1 MKSFDHLAICLL
13 LLLSYSV
20 AWSQRS
26 SYDPAAPK
34 ASRQHDG
41 FVDFAL
47 KQINP
52 QDTDYGC
59 KIDEAR
65 ELAVDE
71 TFKNIDSWSVFVA
84 LFFLILSFLMLLHQH
99 REQNRRQMIAAGF
112 LAQYHNAWVDARAQ
126 AEHAIRR
133 HNELVNTTSGTAEAA
148 LRSQSPDSALAKA
161 RTVNS
166 DLSRN
171 AKPQSASAPASKSSV
186 QEDGGGRTDSAQA
199 VRPQARPNVEPQV
212 DLIAQ
217 ISTLQQQLSASHE
230 REKNLQ
236 KELSKAHRRSQA
248 EAAQTNVAS

>member
-1 MKSFDHLAICLL
+1 MKRFHYLAICLL

-26 SYDPAAPK
+26 SYDPVAPK

-41 FVDFAL
+41 FLDFAL

-59 KIDEAR
+59 RIDEAR

-71 TFKNIDSWSVFVA
+71 TVKNVDSWAVFVA
-84 LFFLILSFLMLLHQH
+84 LSFLIFSFLMLLHQH
-99 REQNRRQMIAAGF
+99 REQNRREMIAAGF
-112 LAQYHNAWVDARAQ
+112 LVQYHNAWVDARGQ
-126 AEHAIRR
+126 AEQAIRR

-148 LRSQSPDSALAKA
+148 LRSQSPDTEMAKA
-161 RTVNS
+161 MTVNS
-166 DLSRN
+166 DLSHN
-171 AKPQSASAPASKSSV
+171 AKPLTASGFVSKAGVKGNGS
-186 QEDGGGRTDSAQA
+186 RTDSEQA
-199 VRPQARPNVEPQV
+199 VKPQPRPNVETEV

-236 KELSKAHRRSQA
+236 KELSKAQRRSQA